1 MSRVDK
7 IVFTLPRLGLGLIAV
22 VTAACGTTSH
32 SLTPSS
38 SVTTLMAGWEHRFT
52 LDWTV
57 EPELGGARRLRGYVY
72 NQYGGRAESVR
83 LLGQA
88 FDPSGVVL
96 GQRIEWV
103 PGGVGGFGRAYF
115 EVPYLPPAD
124 KYRVTVWDYTFIQSA
139 GKIPDTDRRI
149 ASMQA
154 P

>member
-1 MSRVDK
+1 MSRVGK

-38 SVTTLMAGWEHRFT
+38 SVTTLMAGWEHHFT

-57 EPELGGARRLRGYVY
+57 EPEQGAARTLRGYVY
-72 NQYGGRAESVR
+72 SKYGGAAEPVR

-88 FDPSGVVL
+88 LDPSGVVL
-96 GQRIEWV
+96 GQRIAWV
-103 PGGVGGFGRAYF
+103 PAGVGGFGRAYF
-115 EVPYLPPAD
+115 EVPHLPLAD
-124 KYRVTVWDYTFIQSA
+124 KYRVTVWDYTFMQSA
-139 GKIPDTDRRI
+139 DTARRI
-149 ASMQA
+149 ASVEA